1 MPCRSSTRRS
11 RTARGGSGARTVEEL
26 LGSGGAE
33 AAWALAGAL
42 VQRAAPEAL
51 QRIADAAAGG
61 LDLALLC
68 EETMEILR
76 RALLAW

>member
-1 MPCRSSTRRS
+1 M
-11 RTARGGSGARTVEEL
+11 EEL

-42 VQRAAPEAL
+42 VRRAAPEAL

-68 EETMEILR
+68 EETMEVLR
-76 RALLAW
+76 RALLPR